1 MLPIEFSKRMKRL
14 LGDESEAFFKAL
26 EEEKAVRSFR
36 VNGIKAS
43 VEDIEH
49 GDISLDRKKA
59 DFPPE
64 CYYTE
69 EAFPGYLPCHHSGMI
84 YMQDPSAM
92 ATVHAVKIEK
102 GIKALDSCSA
112 PGGKTTQICEAVGEY
127 GIVVANEYDAKRC
140 RILQGNVE
148 RMGAKTT
155 VVVNHDT
162 AVLAETYPEVFDL
175 VLCDAPCSGE
185 GMFRKNSLAIDEWS
199 IANVEMC
206 ADRQREILN
215 NVAKCVKIGGKLIYS
230 TCTFSLEENEMNVAW
245 FLDNFSDF
253 VLVDVEDE
261 LKKATKDGITFE
273 GCRYDM
279 AKTRRFY
286 PHVSRGEGQ
295 FIAVFERVSG
305 ENPVIKSDKNSKKDK
320 KGCRVN
326 VSKEELELL
335 KSAESFLEDNLKTGA
350 LDGLD
355 LKLFALNGYAY
366 LKPDIA
372 LPEYGVYA
380 AGVCVGEVQG
390 RRFLPHH
397 QLFSAFGKDFKRQ
410 IHLKSGMREAED
422 YLRGLEIS
430 CGSLEIFEDKAE
442 GYAAVIC
449 DGCALGGGKISGGVC
464 KNHYPKGLRN
474 QK

>member
-1 MLPIEFSKRMKRL
+1 MLPIEFSKRMKHL
-14 LGDESEAFFKAL
+14 LRDESDAFFKAL
-26 EEEKAVRSFR
+26 EEESAVRSFR
-36 VNGIKAS
+36 VNGIKATS
-43 VEDIEH
+43 DALDSEEVRI
-49 GDISLDRKKA
+49 DRKKA

-112 PGGKTTQICEAVGEY
+112 PGGKTTQICEAVGDN
-127 GIVVANEYDAKRC
+127 GIVVANEYESKRC

-148 RMGAKTT
+148 RMGAKNT

-162 AVLAETYPEVFDL
+162 AVLAEVYPSVFDL

-185 GMFRKNSLAIDEWS
+185 GMFRKNSQAIDEWS
-199 IANVEMC
+199 VSNVEMC
-206 ADRQREILN
+206 AERQREILN
-215 NVAKCVKIGGKLIYS
+215 NVVKCVKVGGKLVYS

-245 FLDNFSDF
+245 LLDNYPDF
-253 VLVDVEDE
+253 VLCDVEDD
-261 LKKATKDGITFE
+261 LKRATSDGIMLD

-279 AKTRRFY
+279 TKTRRFY
-286 PHVSRGEGQ
+286 PHASRGEGQ
-295 FIAVFERVSG
+295 FIAVFQRISG
-305 ENPVIKSDKNSKKDK
+305 EEAEEKADKKSKKDK
-320 KGCRVN
+320 KGSQARVP
-326 VSKEELELL
+326 KEETALLEL
-335 KSAESFLEDNLKTGA
+335 AESFLNENLKDEA
-350 LDGLD
+350 LKGLD
-355 LKLFALNGYAY
+355 LSLISLNGYAY
-366 LKPDIA
+366 LKPNVA
-372 LPEYGVYA
+372 LPDFGVFA

-390 RRFLPHH
+390 KRFLPHH

-410 IHLKSGMREAED
+410 IILTSGMRETED

-430 CGSLEIFEDKAE
+430 CGEYEIFEGKAE